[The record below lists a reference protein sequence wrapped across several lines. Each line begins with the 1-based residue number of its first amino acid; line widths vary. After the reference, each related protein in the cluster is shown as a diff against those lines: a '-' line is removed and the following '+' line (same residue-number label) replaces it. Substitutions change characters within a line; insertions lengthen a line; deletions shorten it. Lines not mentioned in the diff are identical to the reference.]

1 MKLKFTRKTWYFFLL
16 AAAACPCS
24 AALPCWV
31 AWIFRAGDGRVLHH
45 RHHHPV
51 SGRTKGSPPRTSA
64 TTPDLCPAHAQL
76 WLGGWAADLCS
87 ALVWP
92 ALLALEYQK
101 GRPIQRQLQLVGAA
115 EAFHLLFVLLTVYGG
130 MSGLSFWTNLLW
142 VLLAC
147 ARGWAALSLYKMQE
161 EDA

>member
-1 MKLKFTRKTWYFFLL
+1 MLSY
-16 AAAACPCS
+16 
-24 AALPCWV
+24 
-31 AWIFRAGDGRVLHH
+31 VLN
-45 RHHHPV
+45 
-51 SGRTKGSPPRTSA
+51 
-64 TTPDLCPAHAQL
+64 
-76 WLGGWAADLCS
+76 GWAAYLFS

-115 EAFHLLFVLLTVYGG
+115 EAVHLLFVLLTAYGG
-130 MSGLSFWTNLLW
+130 MAGLSFWANLLW

>member
-1 MKLKFTRKTWYFFLL
+1 M
-16 AAAACPCS
+16 CCN
-24 AALPCWV
+24 
-31 AWIFRAGDGRVLHH
+31 
-45 RHHHPV
+45 
-51 SGRTKGSPPRTSA
+51 
-64 TTPDLCPAHAQL
+64 
-76 WLGGWAADLCS
+76 GWAALLS
-87 ALVWP
+87 ARRWSGP
-92 ALLALEYQK
+92 PCWHWNTRS

-130 MSGLSFWTNLLW
+130 MAGLSFWANLLW